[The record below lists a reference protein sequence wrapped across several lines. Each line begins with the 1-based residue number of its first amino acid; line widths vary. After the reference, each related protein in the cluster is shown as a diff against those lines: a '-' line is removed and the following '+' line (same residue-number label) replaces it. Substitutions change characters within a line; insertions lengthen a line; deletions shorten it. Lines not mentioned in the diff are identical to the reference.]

1 MREGFS
7 NPTPS
12 ILVIS
17 CLFSLKVI
25 ALRGLMHPFL
35 HSSAGQATL
44 TQAAVCVF
52 PLPLLGVFE
61 AKGQDTLTFLQ
72 GQLTNDIVAPGI
84 GQSRLAG
91 YCTAQ
96 GRLLS
101 TMVLGQAPSPDEV
114 PLVRGLMRQDIL
126 ASVLKRLSMFVLRS
140 KVVIKQAEV
149 EVVGVEASNAEM
161 PSLSDALGHP
171 LPQNAWETFHTLTG
185 TWIAVPDR
193 MHASTDAA
201 RPSRWWWL
209 AGAEHQVACDKL
221 ALNWKQGSTAQWEA
235 QDIQSGFPWIEL
247 LTQDLF
253 IPQTLNLELI
263 EGVSF
268 TKGCYPGQEIVA
280 RSHYRGTVKKRMAL
294 GKVTANADLRL
305 LPGSDIF
312 EASERDQACGRLI
325 NVATVGTGTDTTH
338 WVLFE
343 TTFDA
348 YDRHQLRASAHD
360 GPVIETVALPYQTRE
375 STSGS

>member
-1 MREGFS
+1 
-7 NPTPS
+7 
-12 ILVIS
+12 
-17 CLFSLKVI
+17 
-25 ALRGLMHPFL
+25 MHPFL
-35 HSSAGQATL
+35 HSSSGQAAHTAL
-44 TQAAVCVF
+44 IQASVSVF

-61 AKGQDTLTFLQ
+61 AKGQDALTFLQ

-101 TMVLGQAPSPDEV
+101 TMVLGQAPNPDEV
-114 PLVRGLMRQDIL
+114 PLVRGFMHQDIL

-140 KVVIKQAEV
+140 KVVLKQAEV
-149 EVVGVEASNAEM
+149 EVVGVAASNAEI
-161 PSLSDALGHP
+161 PTLSEALGHR
-171 LPQNAWETFHTLTG
+171 LPQHAWETFHTSTG

-193 MHASTDAA
+193 ISVSSDAV
-201 RPSRWWWL
+201 RISRWWWT
-209 AGAEHQVACDKL
+209 AGPEHQVACDKL
-221 ALNWKQGSTAQWEA
+221 VLNWTQGLTAHWEA
-235 QDIQSGFPWIEL
+235 QDIQSGFPWIES

-294 GKVTANADLRL
+294 GKVTAGAELAL

-312 EASERDQACGRLI
+312 EESHSDQACGRLI
-325 NVATVGTGTDTTH
+325 NIATIGTGTETTQ

-343 TTFDA
+343 TSFDA
-348 YDRHQLRASAHD
+348 YDRQQLRVSAPH
-360 GPVIETVALPYQTRE
+360 GPVIETVALPYPTRE
-375 STSGS
+375 SSSGS

>member
-1 MREGFS
+1 
-7 NPTPS
+7 
-12 ILVIS
+12 
-17 CLFSLKVI
+17 LFSLKVI
-25 ALRGLMHPFL
+25 VLRGLMHPFL
-35 HSSAGQATL
+35 HSCAGQAVL
-44 TQAAVCVF
+44 TQAPVSVF

-101 TMVLGQAPSPDEV
+101 TMVLGQAPSLDEV
-114 PLVRGLMRQDIL
+114 PLVQGMMRQDIL

-140 KVVIKQAEV
+140 KVVLKQAEL
-149 EVVGVEASNAEM
+149 EVVGVVATNAEI
-161 PSLSDALGHP
+161 PSLSTALGHA
-171 LPQNAWETFHTLTG
+171 LPQNAWETFHTSTG
-185 TWIAVPDR
+185 TWIAVPAR
-193 MHASTDAA
+193 MQASTDGA
-201 RPSRWWWL
+201 RTSRWWWI
-209 AGAEHQVACDKL
+209 AGPEHQAACGKL
-221 ALNWKQGSTAQWEA
+221 VLNWTQGTTAQWEA
-235 QDIQSGFPWIEL
+235 QDIQSGFPWIES

-294 GKVTANADLRL
+294 GKVTADTDLAL

-312 EASERDQACGRLI
+312 EASDSDQACGRLI
-325 NVATVGTGTDTTH
+325 NVAKLDTGSATTQ

-348 YDRHQLRASAHD
+348 YDRQQLRASAPN
-360 GPVIETVALPYQTRE
+360 GPVIETVALPYPTRE
-375 STSGS
+375 SASGS